1 VRQYIPHL
9 PRYKQH
15 DITDKVETKRLF
27 TAVGISALLQKER
40 KTIKILFHSSDT
52 SISITIP
59 SNKVLAISSY

>member
-1 VRQYIPHL
+1 MRQYIPHL

-40 KTIKILFHSSDT
+40 KTIKIVLH
-52 SISITIP
+52 TILEK
-59 SNKVLAISSY
+59 S